1 MNKSFIGGMV
11 VGIAILAVVVGLL
24 WMMSASKSDEVVT
37 IQALSGGMTNLSG
50 LTISGSNTDE
60 LIVNQTGTGDIVELR
75 DNGAA
80 VVRVP
85 DGGGVVLLDGDL
97 TVADDIRISAQTA
110 ITVTNGNPFT
120 PTGTYQAIT
129 AASEVTPTITV
140 GNAGDVLVLINTS
153 AQTVNIA
160 DTGTAKLSAAAALGQ
175 YDTLVLWCDGT
186 NWIEISRSD
195 N

>member
-1 MNKSFIGGMV
+1 MNRNFIWGMV

-37 IQALSGGMTNLSG
+37 IQALSGGMTTLSG

-60 LIVNQTGTGDIVELR
+60 LVVDQTGTGDIVELR
-75 DNGAA
+75 DDGTA

-85 DGGGVVLLDGDL
+85 DGGGVTLLDGDL
-97 TVADDIRISAQTA
+97 VVADDLRIATQTA
-110 ITVTNGNPFT
+110 ITVTDGNPFT
-120 PTGTYQAIT
+120 PTGTYQAIA

-140 GNAGDVLVLINTS
+140 GSTGDVLVLINTS

-160 DTGTAKLSAAAALGQ
+160 DTSTAKLSAAAALGQ
-175 YDTLVLWCDGT
+175 YDALILWCDGT